1 MRIDAAGVCWGP
13 AGEDVLHDV
22 SVAIGHGRTVGVVGP
37 NGSGKSSLLRVL
49 AGLRRPGRG
58 VVRYDGDDVRRMS
71 ARRRALRVAF
81 LDQAAGAATELSIED
96 VVGLGRL
103 PHRGVG
109 GLGAALGGFG
119 GLRRRSGAGGL
130 VGAGGLAGAD
140 GRERGRG
147 GAAADREA
155 IEEAL
160 DWTGLTGL
168 RRMPWSAVS
177 GGEQQRAHLARALAQ
192 RAECLILDEPTN
204 HLDIEHQ
211 LEILQLVRGRS
222 GVTNVIALH
231 DLDLAARYCDD
242 LIVLQDGRVQVVG
255 PPAEVLTESLV
266 RRVFHVQ
273 LERTTSSSGAPGL
286 SLTLPVPPDRR

>member
-1 MRIDAAGVCWGP
+1 MRIDASGVCWGP

-109 GLGAALGGFG
+109 GPRGGLGGALGGLG

-130 VGAGGLAGAD
+130 VGAD

-242 LIVLQDGRVQVVG
+242 LVVLQDGRVQVVG
-255 PPAEVLTESLV
+255 PPAEMLTESLV

-286 SLTLPVPPDRR
+286 SLTLPLPPDRR